1 MRALVDL
8 IDSVTST
15 VRFVIGL
22 MVLGV
27 FGTIFVI
34 VAGASYMAPKVSEE
48 ATQKAAA
55 FGERAIA
62 EARQERRDQ
71 ELAQDGW
78 GYGSAAPVN
87 GETRS
92 TSRSRDDQ
100 YGDGWGDSAR

>member
-1 MRALVDL
+1 VRALVDM

-15 VRFVIGL
+15 VRFVVGL

-27 FGTIFVI
+27 FAVIFVI

-55 FGERAIA
+55 FGEKMIA
-62 EARQERRDQ
+62 EERQQRREY

-78 GYGSAAPVN
+78 GYGSAGSVE
-87 GETRS
+87 GESRS
-92 TSRSRDDQ
+92 TGGSRDAD
-100 YGDGWGDSAR
+100 YGEGWGDSDR